1 MRTVVSYN
9 SEVTRGYMD
18 RIRIDPSLLYSFT
31 GNIQREGRRRGERE
45 MEENDGMEG
54 KVKEKREKGW
64 KSEEQERERREE
76 KPPYTA
82 PVYI

>member
-1 MRTVVSYN
+1 MRTIVSYN
-9 SEVTRGYMD
+9 SKVTRGYMD

-31 GNIQREGRRRGERE
+31 GNIQRERDDVGERE

-54 KVKEKREKGW
+54 KVKEKRKKGW
-64 KSEEQERERREE
+64 KSEEQERERIE
-76 KPPYTA
+76 KPPYTV